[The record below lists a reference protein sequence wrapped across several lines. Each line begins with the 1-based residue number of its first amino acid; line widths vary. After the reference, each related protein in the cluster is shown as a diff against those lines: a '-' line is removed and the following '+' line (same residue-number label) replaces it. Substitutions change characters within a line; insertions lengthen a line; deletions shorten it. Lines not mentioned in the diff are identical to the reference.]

1 LDLSIE
7 ASAKL
12 EALRWPAAWHRFTLA
27 CRVAPLYAG
36 LPRGTALRGLSRGE
50 ALRGF
55 RLGQIVQDSQKQ

>member
-12 EALRWPAAWHRFTLA
+12 EALR
-27 CRVAPLYAG
+27 G
-36 LPRGTALRGLSRGE
+36 LPRGE